1 VSNDAPLII
10 YGEQR
15 TCIVCV
21 AHTLDDCYRIWTIQ
35 SYDDFSDNDYADQ
48 SEMVISNPKQMIFF
62 FMLEWE
68 KCERRP
74 NAKISDES
82 QSPMTLIISL

>member
-1 VSNDAPLII
+1 
-10 YGEQR
+10 
-15 TCIVCV
+15 
-21 AHTLDDCYRIWTIQ
+21 
-35 SYDDFSDNDYADQ
+35 
-48 SEMVISNPKQMIFF
+48 MVISNPNQMIFF

-82 QSPMTLIISL
+82 QSPMTLVISL